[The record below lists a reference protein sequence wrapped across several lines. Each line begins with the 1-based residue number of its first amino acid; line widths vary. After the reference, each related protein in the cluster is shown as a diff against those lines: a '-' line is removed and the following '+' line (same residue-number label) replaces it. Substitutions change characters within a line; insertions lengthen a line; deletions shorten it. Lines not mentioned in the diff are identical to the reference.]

1 MGRSVTKS
9 NAGRPTI
16 YTDELVGKLESIF
29 KIGGTVEEACSYAMI
44 SKDTYYAWLKQ
55 KPDFLTKMESAQKYP
70 DIVAKNIVVDSM
82 TKNKDVTTAKWWLE
96 KREFKN
102 SNQTNVQVNNFIP
115 LLGGDSAK
123 DVISENDSNR
133 EDTQTQQED

>member
-1 MGRSVTKS
+1 MVRSISKS

-16 YTDELVGKLESIF
+16 MTDEVVNKLESIF
-29 KIGGTVEEACSYAMI
+29 KIGGTVEEACGYAGI
-44 SKDTYYAWLKQ
+44 TRQTYYNWLEANT
-55 KPDFLTKMESAQKYP
+55 DFLTKMESAQKYP

-123 DVISENDSNR
+123 DVSENDSNR